1 MMEDD
6 YQPVAMGNLRD
17 ILTILFKH
25 KIKILITFLVV
36 AIGVTLFA
44 LQIPKTYEA
53 KSVLLVKFGREF
65 FSRPEAGSG
74 TERSA
79 ALTIRP
85 ETIIRGE
92 MSVLTSR
99 DLSSKV
105 VSALGPQSIYP
116 DLAKS
121 SGTERSVTEAALR
134 WFEESLSV
142 TVAPGSSLIQVAF
155 THKDPVVAAKAVNML
170 VDLFK
175 EKHLEVFSTTST
187 SFLEA
192 QLGTYEKRLK
202 ESESNLAAFK
212 RKHGVISFDEQKS
225 ALLAQRST
233 LDVNLRTTQNQISEL
248 EHKIAFIKSPQ
259 WSTDTQPEAR
269 AQLLVLQQREQE
281 LLQKYAES
289 SRMVQNVRKEM
300 QAVRDVAQGNSENI
314 RNVEISKAMGELT
327 VLRAKAD
334 GLRRDLGHIDGEVRA
349 LDARGNEFQN
359 IKRDAAQQ
367 ERNYQTYTQKLEE
380 SLILDD
386 MDRQK
391 MVAISVIEK
400 ATDSMTPKKSR
411 FSKKILILMG
421 LIGGGFAGLA
431 LAFLL
436 EFLSPGMTTPFSAER
451 RLGLPVMVAIPRRT

>member
-1 MMEDD
+1 MDDD
-6 YQPVAMGNLRD
+6 YQPVAMGNFRD

-92 MSVLTSR
+92 MSILTSR

-105 VSALGPQSIYP
+105 VSALGPQNIYP

-155 THKDPVVAAKAVNML
+155 THKDPAVAAKAVNML

-192 QLGTYEKRLK
+192 QLGAYEKRLK

-225 ALLAQRST
+225 ALLGTA
-233 LDVNLRTTQNQISEL
+233 
-248 EHKIAFIKSPQ
+248 EHSG
-259 WSTDTQPEAR
+259 R
-269 AQLLVLQQREQE
+269 
-281 LLQKYAES
+281 
-289 SRMVQNVRKEM
+289 
-300 QAVRDVAQGNSENI
+300 
-314 RNVEISKAMGELT
+314 
-327 VLRAKAD
+327 
-334 GLRRDLGHIDGEVRA
+334 
-349 LDARGNEFQN
+349 
-359 IKRDAAQQ
+359 
-367 ERNYQTYTQKLEE
+367 
-380 SLILDD
+380 
-386 MDRQK
+386 
-391 MVAISVIEK
+391 
-400 ATDSMTPKKSR
+400 
-411 FSKKILILMG
+411 
-421 LIGGGFAGLA
+421 
-431 LAFLL
+431 
-436 EFLSPGMTTPFSAER
+436 
-451 RLGLPVMVAIPRRT
+451 